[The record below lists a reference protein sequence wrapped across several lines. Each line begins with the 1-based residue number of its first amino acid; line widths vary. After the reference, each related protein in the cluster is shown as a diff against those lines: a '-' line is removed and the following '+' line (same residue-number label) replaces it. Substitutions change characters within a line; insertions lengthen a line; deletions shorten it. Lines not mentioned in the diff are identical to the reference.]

1 MSRAVALVRG
11 INVGGHRKVPMA
23 DLRRS
28 FEGLGCTG
36 VETYLQ
42 SGNVVFET
50 RGLRLPDLA
59 AAIEHRVA
67 ADFATEVSVLVR
79 TGTEM
84 ARLERANP
92 FRPEG
97 ADESTLHVTFLA
109 DRPKPASVRALEE
122 RSGTPDAFVVRGRE
136 VFLHCPGGYG
146 RTKLTNG
153 FFERHLGVTAT
164 TRNWRT
170 VTKLC
175 ELTKT

>member
-1 MSRAVALVRG
+1 MSRAVALLRG

-23 DLRRS
+23 ELRRS
-28 FEGLGCTG
+28 FEGLGCTE

-50 RGLRLPDLA
+50 GGLRLADLA
-59 AAIEHRVA
+59 AAIEHQVA
-67 ADFATEVSVLVR
+67 ADFQVEVSVLVR
-79 TGTEM
+79 TGAEM
-84 ARLERANP
+84 GRLERANP
-92 FRPEG
+92 YRSEG
-97 ADESTLHVTFLA
+97 ADESKLHVTFLA
-109 DRPKPASVRALEE
+109 DRPKPPSVSALDEHT
-122 RSGTPDAFVVRGRE
+122 GTPDAFVVIGRE

-146 RTKLTNG
+146 TTKLTNG

-175 ELTKT
+175 ELTNT

>member
-1 MSRAVALVRG
+1 MSRAVALLRG

-23 DLRRS
+23 ELRRS
-28 FEGLGCTG
+28 FEALGCTD

-42 SGNVVFET
+42 SGNVVFAT
-50 RGLRLPDLA
+50 SGVRLSNLA
-59 AAIEHRVA
+59 TTIEHQVA
-67 ADFATEVSVLVR
+67 ADFGVDVRVLVR
-79 TGTEM
+79 TGAEM

-92 FRPEG
+92 FRSEG

-109 DRPKPASVRALEE
+109 ERPKPASIRALDE
-122 RSGTPDAFVVRGRE
+122 RKGAPDAFVVSGRE

-146 RTKLTNG
+146 TTKLTTS

-164 TRNWRT
+164 TRNWKT

>member
-1 MSRAVALVRG
+1 MSRAVALLRG

-23 DLRRS
+23 ELRRS
-28 FEGLGCTG
+28 FDALGCTE

-50 RGLRLPDLA
+50 RGLRLADLPA
-59 AAIEHRVA
+59 TIEHQVA
-67 ADFATEVSVLVR
+67 ADFGVEVSALVR
-79 TGTEM
+79 TRAEM
-84 ARLERANP
+84 TRLERANP
-92 FRPEG
+92 FQADG
-97 ADESTLHVTFLA
+97 ADESSLHVTFLA
-109 DRPKPASVRALEE
+109 DRPTPASVRALDQ
-122 RSGTPDAFVVRGRE
+122 RRGAPDAFVVGGRE
-136 VFLHCPGGYG
+136 VYLHCPGGYG
-146 RTKLTNG
+146 TTKLTNG